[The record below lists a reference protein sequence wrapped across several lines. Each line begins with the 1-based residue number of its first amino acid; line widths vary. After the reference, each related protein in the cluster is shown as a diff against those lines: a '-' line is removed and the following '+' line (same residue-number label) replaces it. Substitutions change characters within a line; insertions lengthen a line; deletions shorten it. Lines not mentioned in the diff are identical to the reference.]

1 MLHPREVCIALG
13 RDAVLP
19 ARVFLVSRPIL
30 DVERWVGHDV
40 VHLLARMDVA
50 GEGVGPPLAEASGA
64 NSVDGQVH
72 LGHAPGALIELLTVD
87 GQSSAVLL
95 RGFEELLCLNEH
107 AA

>member
-1 MLHPREVCIALG
+1 MLHPREVRIALG
-13 RDAVLP
+13 RNAVLP
-19 ARVFLVSRPIL
+19 ASVFLVARPIL

-50 GEGVGPPLAEASGA
+50 GEGVGPALAEASRA
-64 NSVDGQVH
+64 NGVDGQVH
-72 LGHAPGALIELLTVD
+72 LGHAPCTLVELLTVD

-95 RGFEELLCLNEH
+95 RGLEELLCLNEH